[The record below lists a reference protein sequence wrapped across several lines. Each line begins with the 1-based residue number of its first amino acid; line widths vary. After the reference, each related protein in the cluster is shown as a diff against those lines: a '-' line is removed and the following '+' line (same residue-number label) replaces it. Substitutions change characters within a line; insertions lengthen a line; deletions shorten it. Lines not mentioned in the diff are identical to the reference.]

1 MIQQKKL
8 SLNDMEY
15 DKWLPKEQEFITS
28 KKNANHLCHGK
39 EGIKT
44 LYTKALDQ
52 KVTSQT

>member
-1 MIQQKKL
+1 MIQQKTL
-8 SLNDMEY
+8 SLNDVEC
-15 DKWLPKEQEFITS
+15 DKWLPKEQEFIKS

-52 KVTSQT
+52 KVT